1 MKRGFIWQKVNK
13 QCAFYCVT
21 SDDSGDVTQCFDVPG
36 DATVETHDKEKDAV
50 VFSQGQDKK
59 LINFWW
65 TSFLKNMHAHE
76 RITTFKEKSWEFLE
90 LGTIKS
96 SFSHPGCPKRKTT
109 FGKKEKYA
117 LVVH

>member
-13 QCAFYCVT
+13 QFAFYYVT

-59 LINFWW
+59 AYKFLMNLI
-65 TSFLKNMHAHE
+65 SKKHARPRKSYSIQRKIL
-76 RITTFKEKSWEFLE
+76 RIPW
-90 LGTIKS
+90 IR
-96 SFSHPGCPKRKTT
+96 HN
-109 FGKKEKYA
+109 
-117 LVVH
+117 